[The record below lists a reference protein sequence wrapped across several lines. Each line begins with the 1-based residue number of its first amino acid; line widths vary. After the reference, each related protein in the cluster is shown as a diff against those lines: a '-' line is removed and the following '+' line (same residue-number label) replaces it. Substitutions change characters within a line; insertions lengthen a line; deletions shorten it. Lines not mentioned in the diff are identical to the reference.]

1 MFHKFAKL
9 LIESKAM
16 FYFNILKTQYCNF
29 SFGILVNF
37 LKDPSLKKKKK
48 LNAET
53 KSYLPERNLFLT
65 E

>member
-16 FYFNILKTQYCNF
+16 FYFSILKTQYCNF

-37 LKDPSLKKKKK
+37 LKDPSLKKKKSLMRK
-48 LNAET
+48 QSLICL
-53 KSYLPERNLFLT
+53 KGICF
-65 E
+65 

>member
-29 SFGILVNF
+29 SFGILVNL
-37 LKDPSLKKKKK
+37 LKDPSYKKK
-48 LNAET
+48 A
-53 KSYLPERNLFLT
+53 
-65 E
+65 